1 MGPAHMTDE
10 WRHLSDEKLARLA
23 QDGLQGQGATV
34 EAMEIKSTR
43 FSVNL
48 LRPLTAGHEYMLLLG
63 YNIFHRHNRLLFW

>member
-1 MGPAHMTDE
+1 MTDE

-48 LRPLTAGHEYMLLLG
+48 LRPLTAG
-63 YNIFHRHNRLLFW
+63 